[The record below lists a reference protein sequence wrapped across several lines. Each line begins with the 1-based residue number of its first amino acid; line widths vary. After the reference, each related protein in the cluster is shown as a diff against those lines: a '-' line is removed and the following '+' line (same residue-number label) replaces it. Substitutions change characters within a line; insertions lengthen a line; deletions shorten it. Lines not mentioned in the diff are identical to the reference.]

1 MKLIHITLRD
11 IPEEN
16 NYVILSKLT
25 NPKPDSATDIMECA
39 VYKKYL
45 WGYLYIRV
53 SSVFYGSDCW
63 FKAIDLYHEKNNS

>member
-45 WGYLYIRV
+45 WG
-53 SSVFYGSDCW
+53 
-63 FKAIDLYHEKNNS
+63 